1 MNTADRIRE
10 LELEI
15 ADINRRLIGVR
26 GGRGGW
32 LPVLGLGDLT
42 DVTLGAP
49 IADQVL
55 KYDGAI
61 WEEGSPVTALE
72 DLTDVNLTA
81 PGRHHFL
88 MYDPVAAEW
97 INFELDLDF
106 EDWLDYTFTNI
117 WEALTA
123 LIRIEDGVLAGGITI
138 EDEL

>member
-10 LELEI
+10 LELEV

-61 WEEGSPVTALE
+61 WEEGDATATLAG
-72 DLTDVNLTA
+72 LTDVNLTA

-106 EDWLDYTFTNI
+106 EDDVSYTVSNM
-117 WEALTA
+117 WEALVA
-123 LIRIEDGVLAGGITI
+123 LIRIEDSLDGEGLEIIDA
-138 EDEL
+138 L